1 MNIVALWSRIKVF
14 PYIILLAFL
23 ALVGGVLLKT
33 FTPMGLGQINDSTAY
48 IAGARSILLGLG
60 YSEIWL
66 ATDPEPI
73 IHYPPLLSSIL
84 AFIGIFGL
92 DPVRGIRVLN
102 IFLYISNIFLL
113 GILGWRMTGY
123 RVAGLVLAF
132 GFSLDGVLLRLH
144 AFVISEPLFIFL
156 LIISLIILDR
166 FFEHESKSLLF
177 LAGLSTGLAIL
188 TRYLGLTLLATIIVL
203 LFLRLSTW
211 RKKFL
216 AITIYLSSALPLF
229 IAWVVRNKLL
239 TGIATD
245 RGIGWHPIS
254 IDNIR
259 LGISNFSSWIFPITL
274 VSFKNYQVGGVILSF
289 IYLAL
294 LIWVIR
300 LGVKFYFKP
309 NQSLQ
314 NNTIAYATA
323 VFALIYTLSLIASIS
338 FFDGTTKL
346 QDRFLA
352 PIYVSFLVLL
362 TAFSAWLWMNIP
374 TIKVRVFNSIMII
387 LLFTSFST
395 QYFQIVDTLHQ
406 SGLGYA
412 SARYQ
417 KSPVAAHIRQL
428 PEKIK
433 IYTNSPPAV
442 YSSTDRPSYMLF
454 LGTELDGNTQELY
467 SKINYDVRNGDA
479 VLALYGVSEDI
490 RKNKAY
496 TYLTK
501 QLNLTAK
508 YGTHMLFGNN
518 Q

>member
-1 MNIVALWSRIKVF
+1 
-14 PYIILLAFL
+14 
-23 ALVGGVLLKT
+23 
-33 FTPMGLGQINDSTAY
+33 
-48 IAGARSILLGLG
+48 
-60 YSEIWL
+60 
-66 ATDPEPI
+66 
-73 IHYPPLLSSIL
+73 
-84 AFIGIFGL
+84 
-92 DPVRGIRVLN
+92 
-102 IFLYISNIFLL
+102 
-113 GILGWRMTGY
+113 
-123 RVAGLVLAF
+123 
-132 GFSLDGVLLRLH
+132 
-144 AFVISEPLFIFL
+144 